1 MSEKTLRS
9 SELNTLWHKYWQTRD
24 KTIRDE
30 LFNDCVDDCEDI
42 IRYATS
48 RVPAS
53 WRDDA
58 RQAALIGLLGAVETY
73 CPVGKKP
80 ASFKT
85 YAQKRICGAVA
96 DLSREQV
103 GRQGSYKFRFFR
115 GLSQFSQM
123 EDDDDRRPQWLTDRL
138 VLSTGGDPALI
149 AERKELFERAVR
161 EFKNK
166 PRAYEGLMDW
176 LRGCPT
182 CVRDAAGKKRNTLGY
197 HRFRQV
203 LAEVHPCMLTGRW
216 ES

>member
-1 MSEKTLRS
+1 MRLS
-9 SELNTLWHKYWQTRD
+9 SEHNALWHKYWQTRD
-24 KTIRDE
+24 RAVRDE
-30 LFNDCVDDCEDI
+30 LFKLLMDECEDC
-42 IRYATS
+42 IRVSIS
-48 RVPAS
+48 RAPKS
-53 WRDDA
+53 YKDDA
-58 RQAALIGLLGAVETY
+58 RQAALIGLLGAIETY
-73 CPVGKKP
+73 DPSGKSP

-85 YAQKRICGAVA
+85 YAQKRIRGAVIDMFRQLFGRDEA
-96 DLSREQV
+96 RSNSR
-103 GRQGSYKFRFFR
+103 FRFFKN
-115 GLSQFSQM
+115 LLLFSQM
-123 EDDDDRRPQWLTDRL
+123 EDADDRRPQWFTDRL
-138 VLSTGGDPALI
+138 VLSTDGDPALI